1 MRRAS
6 RSRRR
11 SLLRLGPLPLLGV
24 PALHLERVRPPLL
37 AGRLEG
43 HVAGHGAH
51 AAVGVQDAR
60 RQEPRPE
67 HPGDD
72 GEGDEEERR
81 RGVRV
86 RDGLVPDRRRR
97 VHAPRRHLHPA
108 VQRCH
113 HEQRQKGVTCVVEVV
128 RGVDPTPRDRVAAEL
143 VPGGRK
149 RPEVPEPRDVFERA
163 VRVCF
168 FRLRREPAPRLVVR
182 GDERADALVPV
193 RHGAVRAAPELP
205 GKELHAEDREHQ
217 VLEQPEQKH
226 VHRLRERERQRRRH
240 DARAPEP
247 LHQPQRPQRARD
259 SEGADRRERVRA
271 REHRQHG
278 SRGDSAV
285 HGVPRVARVR
295 AGVRD
300 EAHGHDLHQSFARE
314 KRREGDIQM
323 RERQA

>member
-1 MRRAS
+1 MFTT
-6 RSRRR
+6 
-11 SLLRLGPLPLLGV
+11 
-24 PALHLERVRPPLL
+24 EVRPEVNP
-37 AGRLEG
+37 RV
-43 HVAGHGAH
+43 VA
-51 AAVGVQDAR
+51 AAAR
-60 RQEPRPE
+60 RDSSARLARSIAID
-67 HPGDD
+67 PGDD

-86 RDGLVPDRRRR
+86 RHGLVPDRRRR

-113 HEQRQKGVTCVVEVV
+113 HEQRQKGVARVVEVV

-143 VPGGRK
+143 VPEFRRK
-149 RPEVPEPRDVFERA
+149 RPEVPEPRDVFKRA
-163 VRVCF
+163 VRRAYF
-168 FRLRREPAPRLVVR
+168 FLRLRRERESAPRLVIIR

-226 VHRLRERERQRRRH
+226 VHHLRERERQRRRH

-278 SRGDSAV
+278 SHCDCAV

-314 KRREGDIQM
+314 KRREGDVQM